1 MSYNG
6 IKVDHIV
13 ATDLKGCIGK
23 DGKMP
28 WHIPADLKRFKEL
41 TTGGVI
47 IMGRKTFDSLDC
59 KSLPNRMNIVIGSTM
74 SFDDYYRDNKEL
86 LYSESINDALMT
98 AKYYAKQKQLD
109 TVWIIGGA
117 EIYAQTM
124 QYADE
129 VLATTVQTRI
139 HGGDAFYDV
148 PPPPF
153 RIVELSDTMTDEKSG
168 LNYRYSKHVRFL
180 SKGQNNE

>member
-6 IKVDHIV
+6 IKVAHIV

-23 DGKMP
+23 EGKMP

-41 TTGGVI
+41 TKGGVV
-47 IMGRKTFDSLDC
+47 IMGRKTFESLGCKPLPDRLNIILTQDSEKSVDWFYAGIVCANSVIQALDIAV
-59 KSLPNRMNIVIGSTM
+59 MNVSRGD
-74 SFDDYYRDNKEL
+74 FDT
-86 LYSESINDALMT
+86 IW
-98 AKYYAKQKQLD
+98 
-109 TVWIIGGA
+109 VIGGA
-117 EIYAQTM
+117 EIYKQTM

-153 RIVELSDTMTDEKSG
+153 RLVELSNTMTDEKSG

-180 SKGQNNE
+180 SKGKNDE

>member
-6 IKVDHIV
+6 IKVAHIV

-23 DGKMP
+23 EGKMP

-41 TTGGVI
+41 TTGGVV
-47 IMGRKTFDSLDC
+47 IMGRKTFGSLNY
-59 KSLPNRMNIVIGSTM
+59 KPLPDRLNLVISRQRIHSYPVMVFNDTEDALSYGS
-74 SFDDYYRDNKEL
+74 SKAKEL
-86 LYSESINDALMT
+86 G
-98 AKYYAKQKQLD
+98 LD
-109 TVWIIGGA
+109 TIWIIGGG
-117 EIYAQTM
+117 EIYHQTM
-124 QYADE
+124 PYVDE

-153 RIVELSDTMTDEKSG
+153 RLVELSNTMTDEKSG

-180 SKGQNNE
+180 SKGKTDE